1 MMSDVALLA
10 RFSWIHCKP
19 GGIAVTCFILRM
31 TVVSVNFY
39 INKNF
44 FFCWCRALSFV
55 NVFFPVVSLQ
65 ISKQNPSRWSWE
77 VVMYLWY
84 VCRIALFLEIL
95 CLLIVGCVSVLSL
108 PDRSI
113 VRLALLSYF
122 NRKYVLQVKAWVPGC
137 FQLFLQMK
145 FCSN

>member
-44 FFCWCRALSFV
+44 FFYWCRALPCV
-55 NVFFPVVSLQ
+55 NVFFPVDSLQ

-95 CLLIVGCVSVLSL
+95 CLLIVGCVVSFVLAWQVHSYTSSPVLLQQKVCSSGKSL
-108 PDRSI
+108 SSWLFPA
-113 VRLALLSYF
+113 VLADEI
-122 NRKYVLQVKAWVPGC
+122 LQ
-137 FQLFLQMK
+137 
-145 FCSN
+145 